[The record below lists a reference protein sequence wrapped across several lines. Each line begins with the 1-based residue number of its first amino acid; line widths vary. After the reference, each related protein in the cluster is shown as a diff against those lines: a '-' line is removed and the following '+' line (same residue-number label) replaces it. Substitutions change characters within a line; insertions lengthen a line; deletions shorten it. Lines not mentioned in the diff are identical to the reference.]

1 MSNTKKIH
9 KTSIGGQAVIE
20 GVMMRGPEDIAV
32 AVRKSNGEIVVD
44 KKPVST
50 IIKKYKILKLPILR
64 GIVAFIESMILGVR
78 TLMFSAE
85 LYDIGEDE
93 PSFQPSKFDLFL
105 EKLFG
110 NKDVV
115 IYTAVFISLL
125 FAVGLFILLP
135 AFITKYTTS
144 LIQSDVIRSLIEGT
158 VRISIFVLYIL
169 LVSKMK
175 DIQRVF
181 QYHGA
186 EHKSIACYEHG
197 DELTVENVK
206 KYSRL
211 HPRCGTSFLIEVMII
226 SVIVFSFLSWDNLFI
241 RIITKLALMPFVA
254 GVAYEFI
261 KLAGRSENKCVQ
273 IINQPGMWLQKLTTR
288 EPDGE
293 QIEVAIRSL
302 TEVLPKNKEE
312 DKW

>member
-1 MSNTKKIH
+1 MNKKIH

-20 GVMMRGPEDIAV
+20 GVMMRGPEEIAV
-32 AVRKSNGEIVVD
+32 SVRKSDGEIVLD
-44 KKPVST
+44 KKPVSS
-50 IIKKYKILKLPILR
+50 IVKKYKLLKMPIIR
-64 GIVAFIESMILGVR
+64 GIVAFIESMVLGVR

-85 LYDIGEDE
+85 LYDVGEEE

-105 EKLFG
+105 EKVFG

-115 IYTAVFISLL
+115 IYTAVVISLFL
-125 FAVGLFILLP
+125 ATGLFILLP
-135 AFITKYTTS
+135 AFITKYSTAF
-144 LIQSDVIRSLIEGT
+144 IGSDIIRSLIEGV
-158 VRISIFVLYIL
+158 VRIGIFVLYIA
-169 LVSKMK
+169 LVSKTK

-181 QYHGA
+181 EYHGA

-226 SVIVFSFLSWDNLFI
+226 SVIVFSFLSWNSLLI
-241 RIITKLALMPFVA
+241 RILSKLALMPLVA
-254 GVAYEFI
+254 GLAYELI
-261 KLAGRSENKCVQ
+261 KLAGRSDSKVVQ
-273 IINQPGMWLQKLTTR
+273 VINQPGMWLQHLTTK

-293 QIEVAIRSL
+293 QIEVAITSL
-302 TEVLPKNKEE
+302 KAVLPENKED